1 MELQSRVQQ
10 LEDKLLKKEI
20 AKNNHEQYTLRHNIE
35 IKGIPATVTDDHLE
49 NKVMIFVGV

>member
-35 IKGIPATVTDDHLE
+35 IIGIPATVTDDHLE